1 VQQQERMAGMRY
13 EAPQDVEAAV
23 RILAAEQGAYVLA
36 GGTDLLV
43 KLRSEMVEPEVV
55 VDIKR
60 IAGMKAITAEDGGWR
75 IGAAV
80 SGAEMG
86 EHAGLV
92 ADWPGVVEAA
102 GLIGSTQVQGRATLA
117 GNLCNASPAADSV
130 PAMVAAG
137 AVARVVGPQGTR
149 DVAVIDIPK
158 GPGKTTLAAGE
169 FIASV
174 FLPARGA
181 RSGDAYLR
189 FIPRTEMD
197 IAVVGCGISLS
208 LDAEGRVTAAR
219 VALGAVGPKVILV
232 EAAAAAIKRR
242 VLDEA
247 TLSDL
252 AEACSAAATPIE
264 DKRGTV
270 DFRRHVAGVL
280 ARRAAVIAEAR
291 AKGEK
296 A

>member
-1 VQQQERMAGMRY
+1 MRY
-13 EAPQDVEAAV
+13 EAPLNVEDAVAA
-23 RILAAEQGAYVLA
+23 LAGHAGAHVLA

-43 KLRSEMVEPEVV
+43 RLRGEMIEPELI

-60 IAGMKAITAEDGGWR
+60 IAGLRGIVAEEGGWR

-86 EHAGLV
+86 EHEGLR
-92 ADWPGVVEAA
+92 AAWPVVEAA
-102 GLIGSTQVQGRATLA
+102 GLIGSTQVQGRATMA

-137 AVARVVGPQGTR
+137 AVARIVGPQGTR
-149 DVAVIDIPK
+149 DLPVIDVPQ
-158 GPGKTTLAAGE
+158 GPGKTALERGE
-169 FIASV
+169 FIASIL
-174 FLPARGA
+174 LPARGP
-181 RSGDAYLR
+181 RSSDAYLR

-197 IAVVGCGISLS
+197 IAVAGCGVSLS
-208 LDAEGRVTAAR
+208 LDEEGRVTASR
-219 VALGAVGPKVILV
+219 VALGAVGPKVMLV
-232 EAAAAAIKRR
+232 EEAAEAIKRR

-247 TLSDL
+247 ALNDL
-252 AEACSAAATPIE
+252 AAACSRAATPID

-280 ARRAAVIAEAR
+280 ARRAAVIAETR
-291 AKGEK
+291 AKGEQ

>member
-1 VQQQERMAGMRY
+1 MRF
-13 EAPQDVEAAV
+13 EAPRSVEEAV
-23 RILAAEQGAYVLA
+23 TALAGQTGAHVLA

-43 KLRSEMVEPEVV
+43 KLRSEMIEPELI

-60 IAGMKAITAEDGGWR
+60 IAGMREIAAEEGGWR

-137 AVARVVGPQGTR
+137 AVARIVGPEGTR
-149 DVAVIDIPK
+149 DLPVIDVPQ
-158 GPGKTTLAAGE
+158 GPGKTALGRGE
-169 FIASV
+169 FIASI

-181 RSGDAYLR
+181 RTGDAYLR

-197 IAVVGCGISLS
+197 IAVVGCGVSLS
-208 LDAEGRVTAAR
+208 LDEAGRVSAAR

-232 EAAAAAIKRR
+232 EAAAEALKHRA
-242 VLDEA
+242 LDEA
-247 TLSDL
+247 ALSDL
-252 AEACSAAATPIE
+252 AEACSKATTPID

-270 DFRRHVAGVL
+270 EFRRHVAGVL

-291 AKGEK
+291 AKGET

>member
-1 VQQQERMAGMRY
+1 MRY
-13 EAPQDVEAAV
+13 EAPLSVEDAV
-23 RILAAEQGAYVLA
+23 ATLAGQAGAHVLA

-43 KLRSEMVEPEVV
+43 KLRSEMIEPGMI

-60 IAGMKAITAEDGGWR
+60 IDGMKDIRTEDGGWR

-80 SGAEMG
+80 SGAEMS

-137 AVARVVGPQGTR
+137 AVARIVGPQGTR
-149 DVAVIDIPK
+149 DLAVIDVPQ
-158 GPGKTTLAAGE
+158 GPGKTALEPGE
-169 FIASV
+169 FIASIL
-174 FLPARGA
+174 LPARGQ

-208 LDAEGRVTAAR
+208 LDEEDRVSAAR
-219 VALGAVGPKVILV
+219 VSLGAVGPKVMLV
-232 EAAAAAIKRR
+232 GDAAQAITRR

-247 TLSDL
+247 ALSDL
-252 AEACSAAATPIE
+252 AAACSAAATPID

-270 DFRRHVAGVL
+270 DFRKHVAGVL
-280 ARRAAVIAEAR
+280 ARRAAVIAAAR
-291 AKGEK
+291 AKGET

>member
-1 VQQQERMAGMRY
+1 MRY
-13 EAPQDVEAAV
+13 EAPLSVEDAVAA
-23 RILAAEQGAYVLA
+23 LAGQSGAHVLA

-43 KLRSEMVEPEVV
+43 KLRSEMIEPEMI

-60 IAGMKAITAEDGGWR
+60 IDGMKDIRAEEGGWR

-80 SGAEMG
+80 SGAEMS
-86 EHAGLV
+86 EHEALV

-137 AVARVVGPQGTR
+137 AVARIVGPNGTR
-149 DVAVIDIPK
+149 DLAVIDVPQ
-158 GPGKTTLAAGE
+158 GPGKTALEPGE
-169 FIASV
+169 FIASIL
-174 FLPARGA
+174 LPARGQ

-208 LDAEGRVTAAR
+208 LDEEDRVTAAR
-219 VALGAVGPKVILV
+219 VSLGAVGPKVMLV
-232 EAAAAAIKRR
+232 EKAAEAIKRR

-247 TLSDL
+247 ALDDL
-252 AEACSAAATPIE
+252 AAACSKAATPID

-280 ARRAAVIAEAR
+280 ARRAAVIAANR
-291 AKGEK
+291 AKGDT

>member
-1 VQQQERMAGMRY
+1 MRY
-13 EAPQDVEAAV
+13 EAPTRLEEAVSLLAGQD
-23 RILAAEQGAYVLA
+23 GAHVLA

-43 KLRSEMVEPEVV
+43 KLRSEMIEPEMI

-60 IAGMKAITAEDGGWR
+60 IEGMHDIVAEDGGWR

-102 GLIGSTQVQGRATLA
+102 GLIGSTQIQGRATLA

-137 AVARVVGPQGTR
+137 ARVRIAGPNGMR
-149 DVAVIDIPK
+149 DMDVIDVPQ
-158 GPGKTTLAAGE
+158 GPGKTALERGE

-174 FLPARGA
+174 WLPARGERA
-181 RSGDAYLR
+181 SDAYLR

-208 LDAEGRVTAAR
+208 LDEEGRVTAAR
-219 VALGAVGPKVILV
+219 VALGAVGPKVMLV
-232 EAAAAAIKRR
+232 EEAAEAITRR

-247 TLSDL
+247 ALNDL
-252 AEACSAAATPIE
+252 AAACSKAATPID
-264 DKRGTV
+264 DKRGTI
-270 DFRRHVAGVL
+270 DFRKHVAGVL
-280 ARRAAVIAEAR
+280 ARRAAVIATKR
-291 AKGEK
+291 AKGET